1 MSKLFTRILTST
13 AIVSAMSV
21 TAFAGSPML
30 EKADTNQDGLIQLS
44 EFTAMAD
51 QKFSKMDADGNG
63 LVTKEER
70 QAAKQQRRED
80 RALKQ
85 FAKADADGDGSISE
99 TEFMAARAARADH
112 MKQKRDVN
120 GDGQVDQEDRDARK
134 AKFKKMHKKMK
145 GKKGHKKGQHADQ
158 HASKRAKVDTNGDG
172 AVDLAEHQVATLAHF
187 ERMDKN
193 ADGVLSADEQR
204 RPKGKRHGKK
214 RHGMRQ

>member
-30 EKADTNQDGLIQLS
+30 SPMLEKADTNQDGLIQLS
-44 EFTAMAD
+44 EFTTMAD

-70 QAAKQQRRED
+70 QAAKQQKRED

-85 FAKADADGDGSISE
+85 FAKADADGNGSISE

-145 GKKGHKKGQHADQ
+145 DMKGHKKDQ

-172 AVDLAEHQVATLAHF
+172 AVDLAEHQVATLARF

-204 RPKGKRHGKK
+204 RPKGKHHGKK
-214 RHGMRQ
+214 RHSMRQ

>member
-21 TAFAGSPML
+21 TAFAGSPMLSPML

-70 QAAKQQRRED
+70 QAAKQQKRED

-85 FAKADADGDGSISE
+85 FAKADADGNGSISE

-145 GKKGHKKGQHADQ
+145 GKKGHKKGQ

>member
-21 TAFAGSPML
+21 TAFAGSPMLSPML

-70 QAAKQQRRED
+70 QAAKQQKRED

-85 FAKADADGDGSISE
+85 FAKADADGNGSISE

-145 GKKGHKKGQHADQ
+145 GKKGHKKGQHA
-158 HASKRAKVDTNGDG
+158 SKRAKVDTNGDG

-187 ERMDKN
+187 EHMDKN

-214 RHGMRQ
+214 RHSMRQ